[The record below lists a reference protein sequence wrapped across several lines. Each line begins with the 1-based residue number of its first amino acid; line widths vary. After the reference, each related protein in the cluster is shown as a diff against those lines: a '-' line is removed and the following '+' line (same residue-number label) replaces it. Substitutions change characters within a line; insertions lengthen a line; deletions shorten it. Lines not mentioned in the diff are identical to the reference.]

1 MAFESREI
9 ALTRSEIIK
18 AMVLFSNRSSSPIP
32 AEAQIGDFGT
42 DDKGGVYVKLDADG
56 RSQKYDTA
64 VFLPA
69 VIYFCNLCK
78 IPLPQRAVK
87 GIQWRGSELALIIRE
102 WGFETP
108 KLEVLAA

>member
-1 MAFESREI
+1 MAIESREI

-32 AEAQIGDFGT
+32 ANAEIMEFGT
-42 DDKGGVYVKLDADG
+42 DANKGIFLILEAEG
-56 RSQKYDTA
+56 RTQKYDHA
-64 VFLPA
+64 VMLPA
-69 VIYFCNLCK
+69 IIYFCNLCK

-87 GIQWRGSELALIIRE
+87 GIEWRGGELALVIRE

-108 KLEVLAA
+108 TIAALAA